1 MRWPWR
7 AAHGGYGGSI
17 ATKTTR
23 VGDCGG
29 ERLGERAQAMRRS
42 EAMLWAWVIGLGCHA
57 R

>member
-1 MRWPWR
+1 VRWPWR